1 MYESDQGI
9 EEFLKRMS
17 PDSPDYLF
25 ADDDL
30 DADGSSGVGDA
41 DSVGLNPEWLAQQ
54 MRAFVDDHPEWEEAI
69 GGFASFLA
77 RSDAD

>member
-9 EEFLKRMS
+9 EEFLKRMA
-17 PDSPDYLF
+17 PDAPGSTGDGE
-25 ADDDL
+25 
-30 DADGSSGVGDA
+30 DAPPGIH
-41 DSVGLNPEWLAQQ
+41 PEWLAQQ
-54 MRAFVDDHPEWEEAI
+54 MRAFVDDHPDWEEAI